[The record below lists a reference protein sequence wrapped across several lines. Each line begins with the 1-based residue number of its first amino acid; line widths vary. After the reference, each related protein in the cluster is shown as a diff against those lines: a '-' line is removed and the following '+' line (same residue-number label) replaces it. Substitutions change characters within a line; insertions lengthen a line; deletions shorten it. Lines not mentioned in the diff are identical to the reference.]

1 MQKQKLE
8 DIRLLAIDMDGTLV
22 DSQKQVSSR
31 TAGALKKAMQKGIQ
45 IAIATGRYTTYL
57 FDILRPL
64 GITGPAILGNGA
76 AVMDEKQVY
85 FHSLISEADLRQ
97 VSALCLRE
105 KAALFVNVEGYTCC
119 LQNDYTMEAAR
130 HWAADRPDNDI
141 MATLRFYRDPEEL
154 LADVIGKTG
163 KLIVLHFEE
172 KRARE
177 LERIFREQS
186 NLGVVYSEFGH
197 IDLAN
202 RGLTKLSGLKMVMEM
217 YGVRRGQVMA
227 FGDGENDVEMISYA
241 GFGVAMANACQDAKR
256 AADYIAPSNDED
268 GVAETIEKFLL

>member
-1 MQKQKLE
+1 MQKREEIK
-8 DIRLLAIDMDGTLV
+8 LLAIDMDGTLV
-22 DSQKQVSSR
+22 TSKKQVTPR
-31 TAGALKKAMQKGIQ
+31 TERALQSAMQRGIK
-45 IAIATGRYTTYL
+45 ITIATGRYTTYL
-57 FDILRPL
+57 FDLLEPL

-76 AVMDEKQVY
+76 AVMDAQKVY

-97 VSALCLRE
+97 ISDLCLKER
-105 KAALFVNVEGYTCC
+105 AALFVNVKGYTCC
-119 LQNDYTMEAAR
+119 LNNDYTMAAAR

-141 MATLRFYRDPEEL
+141 MATLHFYDDPDAL
-154 LADVIGKTG
+154 LADVIGRTG

-202 RGLTKLSGLKMVMEM
+202 NGLTKLSGLKMVMEM
-217 YGVRRGQVMA
+217 YGVSPEQVMA

-241 GFGVAMANACQDAKR
+241 GFGVAMANACPDAKA
-256 AADYIAPSNDED
+256 AADYIARSNDED
-268 GVAETIEKFLL
+268 GVAIVIEQFLL

>member
-1 MQKQKLE
+1 MQKREQIK
-8 DIRLLAIDMDGTLV
+8 LLAIDMDGTLV
-22 DSQKQVSSR
+22 TSKKEITPR
-31 TAGALKKAMQKGIQ
+31 TEKVLRAAMQKGIE
-45 IAIATGRYTTYL
+45 ISIATGRYTTYL

-64 GITGPAILGNGA
+64 GITGPAVMGNGA
-76 AVMDEKQVY
+76 AVMDENKVY

-97 VSALCLRE
+97 ISALCQKER
-105 KAALFVNVEGYTCC
+105 AALFVNVEGYTCC
-119 LQNDYTMEAAR
+119 LDNDYTMQAAR

-141 MATLRFYRDPEEL
+141 MATLHFYQDPEKL

-177 LERIFREQS
+177 LIEIFKRQS

-202 RGLTKLSGLKMVMEM
+202 PGLTKLSGLKMVMELK
-217 YGVRRGQVMA
+217 GLKPEQVMA
-227 FGDGENDVEMISYA
+227 FGDGENDIEMIEYA
-241 GFGVAMANACQDAKR
+241 GFGVAMGNACPGAKA
-256 AADYIAPSNDED
+256 AADYIAPGNDED
-268 GVAETIEKFLL
+268 GVAKTIEKFLL

>member
-1 MQKQKLE
+1 MQKREQIK
-8 DIRLLAIDMDGTLV
+8 LLAIDMDGTLV
-22 DSQKQVSSR
+22 TSKKEITPR
-31 TAGALKKAMQKGIQ
+31 TAKALRAAMQKGIE
-45 IAIATGRYTTYL
+45 ISIATGRYTTYL

-64 GITGPAILGNGA
+64 GITGPAVMGNGA
-76 AVMDEKQVY
+76 AVMDENKVY

-97 VSALCLRE
+97 ISALCQKER
-105 KAALFVNVEGYTCC
+105 AALFVNVEGHTCC
-119 LQNDYTMEAAR
+119 LDNDYTMQAAR

-141 MATLRFYRDPEEL
+141 MATLHFYQDPEKL

-177 LERIFREQS
+177 LIEIFKRQS

-202 RGLTKLSGLKMVMEM
+202 PGLTKLSGLKMVMEM
-217 YGVRRGQVMA
+217 KGLKPEQVMA
-227 FGDGENDVEMISYA
+227 FGDGENDIEMIEYA
-241 GFGVAMANACQDAKR
+241 GFGVAMGNACPGAKA
-256 AADYIAPSNDED
+256 AADYVAPGNDED
-268 GVAETIEKFLL
+268 GVAKTIEEFLL